1 MRILAVII
9 LGLSVGAFGSWLS
22 NQTFDHQQ
30 HHIDQIE
37 SRY

>member
-9 LGLSVGAFGSWLS
+9 LGLSVGSFGSWLA
-22 NQTFDHQQ
+22 NLEDHQQ
-30 HHIDQIE
+30 RHIDQIE